1 LIERQYSSLHLDV
14 FNGFTSD
21 LARLIYLHY
30 VPRAA
35 GKDSYCRSLEA
46 MYQEFGMTCPS
57 TPGEQSRPLKRAR
70 HDSKAP
76 IEQLNGCRTLYGTLS
91 ARLRDGTNGPVLVLE
106 INEPTGEAADH
117 KPGVLEKLWVDNGGT
132 LEEWAKRLKRRR
144 TLRVGKDEP
153 DADPYIANLW
163 PTTGIGDYT
172 QYRDCI
178 EIGIAIIGSARFR
191 ELVGVIASHQREG
204 RKPTKSRLH
213 QLIYEIKEAVA
224 SAARS

>member
-1 LIERQYSSLHLDV
+1 
-14 FNGFTSD
+14 
-21 LARLIYLHY
+21 
-30 VPRAA
+30 
-35 GKDSYCRSLEA
+35 
-46 MYQEFGMTCPS
+46 
-57 TPGEQSRPLKRAR
+57 
-70 HDSKAP
+70 
-76 IEQLNGCRTLYGTLS
+76 
-91 ARLRDGTNGPVLVLE
+91 
-106 INEPTGEAADH
+106 
-117 KPGVLEKLWVDNGGT
+117 
-132 LEEWAKRLKRRR
+132 LKRRR